1 MAPVRYKH
9 WVHGGQAPRR
19 KTVAHGAARVLA
31 LPRMNDAG
39 SASLLAA
46 DEPAAFALE
55 REHGTS
61 PFLLICDH
69 ASRRIPRALGDLG
82 VSESELQR
90 HVAWDIG
97 AAGVAARL
105 AATLDAFAILQN
117 YSRLVID
124 CNRPLDAPG
133 SIVARSEATDIPG
146 NANIDAA
153 DASARAREIFVPYHA
168 RIAEELDRRAAQGRP
183 TILISVHS
191 FTPVYHGVARPWQ
204 IGMLYGRDARVAQR
218 LLSIIRAEGR
228 WTAGDNEPYAVTAT
242 TDYAI
247 PVHCETRGIAHVGLE
262 IRQDLIVHAVGQDE
276 WATRIGGWLNA
287 IAPDFA
293 I

>member
-1 MAPVRYKH
+1 
-9 WVHGGQAPRR
+9 
-19 KTVAHGAARVLA
+19 
-31 LPRMNDAG
+31 MNDAHDTR
-39 SASLLAA
+39 LLAA
-46 DEPAAFALE
+46 DEPPAFALE
-55 REHGTS
+55 REQGAS
-61 PFLLICDH
+61 PFVLICDH
-69 ASRRIPRALGDLG
+69 ASRRLPRALGNLG
-82 VSESELQR
+82 VSEADLRR

-97 AAGVAARL
+97 AAGVATRL
-105 AATLDAFAILQN
+105 AAILDAFAILQN

-146 NANIDAA
+146 NANIGAA

-168 RIAEELDRRAAQGRP
+168 RIAEELDRRAAQSRP

-262 IRQDLIVHAVGQDE
+262 IRQDLIAHAVGQDE

-287 IAPDFA
+287 IAPEFA

>member
-1 MAPVRYKH
+1 
-9 WVHGGQAPRR
+9 
-19 KTVAHGAARVLA
+19 
-31 LPRMNDAG
+31 MNDADITR
-39 SASLLAA
+39 LLAA
-46 DEPAAFALE
+46 DEPPAFALE
-55 REHGTS
+55 REHGSS
-61 PFLLICDH
+61 PFFLICDH

-82 VSESELQR
+82 VSEAELQR

-97 AAGVAARL
+97 AAAVAARL
-105 AATLDAFAILQN
+105 AGALDAFAILQN

-146 NANIDAA
+146 NANIGAVAA
-153 DASARAREIFVPYHA
+153 AARAREIFLPYHA
-168 RIAEELDRRAAQGRP
+168 RIAEELDRRAAQRRQ

-191 FTPVYHGVARPWQ
+191 FTAVYHAVARPWQ

-218 LLSIIRAEGR
+218 LLALIRAENR
-228 WTAGDNEPYAVTAT
+228 WTVGDNEPYAVTAT

-262 IRQDLIVHAVGQDE
+262 IRQDLIAHADGQAE
-276 WATRIGGWLNA
+276 WAALIAGWLSA
-287 IAPDFA
+287 VAPDFTA
-293 I
+293 